1 MYISNPFT
9 PETGMY
15 VIKRSK
21 LQGPGEH
28 FGLALPNFT
37 VVDFGME
44 TGIRLTDLYTFA
56 EGKDIITDRMIPEV
70 EHLAVYE
77 RLQLATL
84 NPAAYDFWNWNCET
98 FVNFLI
104 GEEPR
109 SDQILWLGVAIAV
122 AAAAIAVRA
131 KKG

>member
-1 MYISNPFT
+1 MYFSNPFA

-21 LQGPGEH
+21 LQGPGDH
-28 FGLALPNFT
+28 FGLVLPDFT
-37 VVDFGME
+37 VVDFGIE
-44 TGIRLTDLYTFA
+44 TGIRQTDLHTFA
-56 EGKDIITDRMIPEV
+56 EGRDIVTDRMVPEV

-98 FVNFLI
+98 FVNFLV

-109 SDQILWLGVAIAV
+109 SDQIRLLV
-122 AAAAIAVRA
+122 AAAVAVLAIAARV